1 MASTCAGVIVS
12 RKRYISA
19 RQVQKLSSPA
29 PRRSLNP
36 AMARWKACEWLLA
49 GAGTSTPAR

>member
-36 AMARWKACEWLLA
+36 AMARWNACEWLLA